1 MIDGRWHL
9 YTACDP
15 MTRFRRRVILAF
27 LLAFAL
33 SGCAT
38 IGYSLKPETIRTG
51 KPQSLRLAVAKFVDS
66 RPLEETDIFERER
79 LIGDDARNYT
89 NYGATDV
96 GNAVSNVVVRHLA
109 FSGAFRE
116 VGRVDLESDR
126 QRDYLELEIKRLAG
140 EFDAVMLGRVSHLW
154 GFDGT
159 NAEGDFRIVEGQ
171 AHLVELRIVRTRD
184 LRLIWSGEGIAN
196 FRKVDYQE
204 SGNQYT
210 IANNLL
216 REALNKVVAD
226 LNKTRLPTR

>member
-1 MIDGRWHL
+1 MK
-9 YTACDP
+9 
-15 MTRFRRRVILAF
+15 RFRRRALFAL
-27 LLAFAL
+27 LLAFTL
-33 SGCAT
+33 TGCAT
-38 IGYSLKPETIRTG
+38 IGYSLRPETIRSG
-51 KPQSLRLAVAKFVDS
+51 RPQALRLAVAKFADT

-89 NYGATDV
+89 NYGSTDV
-96 GNAVSNVVVRHLA
+96 GNAVANVVVRHLA

-126 QRDYLELEIKRLAG
+126 QRDYLELEIKNLVG
-140 EFDAVMLGRVSHLW
+140 EYDAVMLGRITHLW

-171 AHLVELRIVRTRD
+171 AHLVELKIIRTRD

-216 REALNKVVAD
+216 RDAMNKIVAD
-226 LNKTRLPTR
+226 LNKTRLPSR

>member
-1 MIDGRWHL
+1 
-9 YTACDP
+9 
-15 MTRFRRRVILAF
+15 MTSLSRRTFALF
-27 LLAFAL
+27 LLAFTV
-33 SGCAT
+33 GCTT
-38 IGYSLKPETIRTG
+38 IGYPLRPETIRTA
-51 KPQSLRLAVAKFVDS
+51 KPQSVRLAVAKFADG
-66 RPLEETDIFERER
+66 RPLVETDIFERER

-96 GNAVSNVVVRHLA
+96 GNSVANVVVRHLA
-109 FSGAFRE
+109 FAGAFRE
-116 VGRVDLESDR
+116 VARVDLESDR
-126 QRDYLELEIKRLAG
+126 QRDYLELEIKKLAPD
-140 EFDAVMLGRVSHLW
+140 FDAVMLGRVSHLW